1 MKKNSFHLA
10 ALGVAL
16 LSAPVGAS
24 AASAQ
29 HEAVLGRFF
38 EQYVRPVLAR
48 ECYRC
53 HSEKDD
59 ARKGGLTLDTKAGL
73 LKGGDTGPA
82 VVPGNPSKSL
92 LVRAI
97 QYHDPDLQMPPKNK
111 KLKPADIGMLTQWVL
126 RGAYYPDGGAASVA
140 WTYNDETL
148 GHWSFQPVKK
158 PSVPAVIHQD
168 WVKTPIDAFIA
179 QKLEEKDMEPKEM
192 ADKRTILR
200 RLSFDLIGLPPTPE
214 EIEAFESDTSARA
227 YEKVVDRLLASK
239 HFGERWG
246 RHWLDVA
253 RYADTKGDSNRN
265 DIRIYPYAWAY
276 RDYVVSAFND
286 DKPYDQ
292 FIREQIAADE
302 LVKAGKAKP
311 ETLAAMGFL
320 TLGNRFDGQTEEIIN
335 DRIDTV
341 TKAFQALTVSC
352 SRCHDHK
359 FDPIPQTD
367 YYALRGIFTSSRELD
382 YDKLPLLADTLDQK
396 SAQYKSFITEYQKR
410 QANLDK
416 FYNEEVNKWLG
427 KMRKFSPGIL
437 VAIAKYPRGQ
447 DRGQAYNDIRTY
459 SNNLKKGV
467 QKPKRGDFI
476 EGREAQDAYN
486 HWNRIIREG
495 NNRRRVGLYAIFRP
509 WHAFNGAKRN
519 RDSSALDPRKA
530 ATISRDVASRK
541 GDYRIV
547 NPRVA
552 RAFRGVVP
560 RSMEDVA
567 AIYSGLFL
575 KAEEQFETTQKISS
589 SATRAR
595 DSQLEALRGV
605 AYMAGASLDPKV
617 AAEQTPFDMVRGL
630 LTQGLQRRE
639 VQVRGQIAELEMTH
653 PGAPARAMV
662 MTDKPRD
669 QIADSPLFV
678 RGETRNRGDMVP
690 RQYIKIINSK
700 RVPYP
705 KTDSGRARMAMEIS
719 DPRNPLTGRVMVN
732 RIWQHLF
739 GEGFVPTPDDLG
751 LQSDSPSHPELID
764 YLAAEFIE
772 KGWSVKKTIKQ
783 IVLSSVYRQSS
794 DGNPRYAQVDPLN
807 RLLWRQN
814 IRRLEF
820 EPLRDSILAIGG
832 TLDKTVGG
840 KPFNLND
847 ENSRR
852 RTMYARI
859 DRAALPEV
867 FNHFDFA
874 NPDMTSG
881 KRFDTIVP
889 QQALFMMNSPLVVE
903 LAKTLVERKDFQALT
918 SDEERINLLYELVFQ
933 RQADEK
939 DIEMGLAFIGESP
952 KVTIDHGNSGSQ
964 VAAKPAPKKGGRGNS
979 RDRQRAPL
987 GAWEKYAHALLQTNE
1002 ASFIN

>member
-1 MKKNSFHLA
+1 MKTKTLQLTLLVVGGLLLA
-10 ALGVAL
+10 
-16 LSAPVGAS
+16 PGAAH

-29 HEAVLGRFF
+29 QEAAMGRFF

-59 ARKGGLTLDTKAGL
+59 SRKGGLTLDTKAGL

-82 VVPGNPSKSL
+82 VVPGNPAKSL
-92 LVRAI
+92 LVRAV
-97 QYHDPDLQMPPKNK
+97 QYHDPDIQMPPKNK
-111 KLKPADIGMLTQWVL
+111 KLKSADIGALTQWVI
-126 RGAYYPDGGAASVA
+126 RGAYYPEGGAAASVA

-158 PSVPAVIHQD
+158 PTVPNVVNKD

-192 ADKRTILR
+192 ANKLIVLR
-200 RLSFDLIGLPPTPE
+200 RLSFDLTGLPPTLKE
-214 EIEAFESDTSARA
+214 VEDFVNDTSDRA

-265 DIRIYPYAWAY
+265 EVRIYPYAWAY
-276 RDYVVSAFND
+276 RDYVIDAFNN

-311 ETLAAMGFL
+311 ESLAAMGFL
-320 TLGNRFDGQTEEIIN
+320 TLGNRFDGQAEEIIN

-367 YYALRGIFTSSRELD
+367 YYAMRGIFTSSREMGEE
-382 YDKLPLLADTLDQK
+382 KLPLLAHTMNQK
-396 SAQYKSFITEYQKR
+396 TPEYKGFITEYQKR
-410 QANLDK
+410 QDDLQK
-416 FYNEEVNKWLG
+416 FYRDDVNKWLG

-437 VAIAKYPRGQ
+437 GAMAKYPQGR
-447 DRGQAYNDIRTY
+447 DRGNAYDHIRKY
-459 SNNLKKGV
+459 SDALKKGV
-467 QKPKRGDFI
+467 KKPKRGDFI
-476 EGREAQDAYN
+476 SGREAQDAFN
-486 HWNRIIREG
+486 HWNRIVGAGRD
-495 NNRRRVGLYAIFRP
+495 RRRVGLHAIFKP
-509 WHAFNGAKRN
+509 WHAFNGARRN
-519 RDSSALDPRKA
+519 GTIMLDPRRA
-530 ATISRDVASRK
+530 RDIAVKTASRK
-541 GDYRIV
+541 DDYRIV
-547 NPRVA
+547 NPRLA
-552 RAFRGVVP
+552 RAFRGIVP
-560 RSMEDVA
+560 RSMDDVA
-567 AIYSGLFL
+567 RIYAGLFL
-575 KAEEQFETTQKISS
+575 KAEEQYETTQKLSPGS
-589 SATRAR
+589 TRVR
-595 DSQLEALRGV
+595 DRQLEAFRGV
-605 AYMAGASLDPKV
+605 AYMAGSSLDPKT
-617 AAEQTPFDMVRGL
+617 AASQKPFDKVRGL
-630 LTQGLQRRE
+630 VTRGLQGQE
-639 VQVRGQIAELEMTH
+639 VRLKSRIAELEMTH
-653 PGAPARAMV
+653 SGAPARAMV
-662 MTDKPRD
+662 MTDKPRE
-669 QIADSPLFV
+669 QIADSPLFI
-678 RGETRNRGDMVP
+678 RGESRNRGDAVP

-700 RVPYP
+700 RQPYP

-719 DPRNPLTGRVMVN
+719 DSRNPLTARVMVN
-732 RIWQHLF
+732 RLWQHLF
-739 GEGFVPTPDDLG
+739 GEGFVPTPDDFG
-751 LQSDSPSHPELID
+751 LQSDPPSHPELID
-764 YLAAEFIE
+764 FLASEFAEN
-772 KGWSVKKTIKQ
+772 GWSVKKMIKE
-783 IVLSSVYRQSS
+783 IVMSSVYQQSS
-794 DGNPRYAQVDPLN
+794 DGNPRYAQIDPQN

-832 TLDKTVGG
+832 TLNKQVGG
-840 KPFNLND
+840 KPFNLTD
-847 ENSRR
+847 ENARR
-852 RTMYARI
+852 RTLYARI
-859 DRAALPEV
+859 DRASLPEV

-903 LAKTLVERKDFQALT
+903 LAKTLIARKDFQALEKP
-918 SDEERINLLYELVFQ
+918 EERINLLYNLVFQ
-933 RQADEK
+933 READK
-939 DIEMGLAFIGESP
+939 QDIEMGLLFIGDSP
-952 KVTIDHGNSGSQ
+952 KATIDYGTAQ
-964 VAAKPAPKKGGRGNS
+964 VAAKPAKNQRGGGRNAKRS
-979 RDRQRAPL
+979 PL